1 MTNETQD
8 KPKTVEELGHFPFA
22 TFAEVRAKVNEGV
35 AHIGVDRSVALQWIQ
50 NGIYST
56 TWQRIRGLIMASMI
70 FLVPIGLLVYAV
82 MTGTWWLLVALP
94 FLVIAYFMLHPSS
107 GAMFGPLR
115 TLLIVFTFGGLA
127 WGYVYEVGWLTA
139 LTICLAILWYSQK
152 SVYGKAVDGMISA
165 ALEHEDLFCILW
177 NGNSLNVQ
185 LYNGDSYWKNWKQEG
200 GESTHYDLDNN
211 T

>member
-1 MTNETQD
+1 MTHDSQD
-8 KPKTVEELGHFPFA
+8 KPKTVPKLANFPFA
-22 TFAEVRAKVNEGV
+22 TFAELQAKVNEGV
-35 AHIGVDRSVALQWIQ
+35 ANIGVDRGVALQWIQ

-70 FLVPIGLLVYAV
+70 FLVPIGLLVYIV
-82 MTGTWWLLVALP
+82 TTGSWWLLISLP

-115 TLLIVFTFGGLA
+115 TLLILFTFGGLA
-127 WGYVYEVGWLTA
+127 WGFLNEVAWLTA

-152 SVYGKAVDGMISA
+152 SVYGKAVDGMIAA
-165 ALEHEDLFCILW
+165 ALKHEDLFCILW

-185 LYNGDSYWKNWKQEG
+185 LYNGDSYWGRWKTVG
-200 GESTHYDLDNN
+200 GETTHYDLDKA
-211 T
+211 